1 MVGNTDVL
9 PPLAA
14 ALARGFNVDRLDKF
28 PQSVGR
34 KLLQILVFVC
44 PLDELFQILNLSFLY
59 FNILLQSLDFHFE
72 LRLFLLISPA
82 HHRKPFIRNA
92 SCHIVLVDT
101 DKQPI
106 KFRQPLLCLCQT
118 LPVSADGFLT
128 GRPELLFRDLPEVL
142 FIPCHIEDDRF
153 HVHTDQLIQHNR
165 SDEVCRTASR
175 AAAVETYSKLCDWC
189 CLRQQI
195 ASIAKSAGI
204 TAKRRK
210 GCSALYGTK

>member
-1 MVGNTDVL
+1 MTLLPDLLHLVKDFLLDDRRMGVGEN
-9 PPLAA
+9 
-14 ALARGFNVDRLDKF
+14 RLFIK
-28 PQSVGR
+28 GR
-34 KLLQILVFVC
+34 FSLLVTLGVFR
-44 PLDELFQILNLSFLY
+44 Y
-59 FNILLQSLDFHFE
+59 TLDFHFE

-204 TAKRRK
+204 A
-210 GCSALYGTK
+210 A